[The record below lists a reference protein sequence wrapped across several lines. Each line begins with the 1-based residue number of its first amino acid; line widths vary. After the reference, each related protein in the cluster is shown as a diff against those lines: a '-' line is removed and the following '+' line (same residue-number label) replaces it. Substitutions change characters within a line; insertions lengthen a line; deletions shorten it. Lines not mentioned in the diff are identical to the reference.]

1 LGIWGG
7 RKGRGGKVVKCGMV
21 RGREGKGRDCREEGG
36 MARLGYLSRVP

>member
-1 LGIWGG
+1 MG
-7 RKGRGGKVVKCGMV
+7 GMV